1 MSKSSDGGKGSYPRP
16 FEIDNKTFSDRWK
29 AIEGFGESWLE
40 RKKRTEQTSYLIVKE
55 EHDMNMTENSGIPC
69 GCGRSPTGFCTGL
82 HKLTNEQFQ
91 LARRLNEQKEMLKEE
106 GSSEENK
113 M

>member
-1 MSKSSDGGKGSYPRP
+1 M
-16 FEIDNKTFSDRWK
+16 I
-29 AIEGFGESWLE
+29 IE
-40 RKKRTEQTSYLIVKE
+40 
-55 EHDMNMTENSGIPC
+55 ENSGIPC

-82 HKLTNEQFQ
+82 HKLTNEQYQ
-91 LARRLNEQKEMLKEE
+91 LARRLNEQKELLKEE